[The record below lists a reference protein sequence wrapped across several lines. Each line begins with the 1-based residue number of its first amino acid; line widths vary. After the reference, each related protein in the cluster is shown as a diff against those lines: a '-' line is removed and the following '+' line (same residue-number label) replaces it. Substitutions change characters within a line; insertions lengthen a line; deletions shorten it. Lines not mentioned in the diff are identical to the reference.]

1 MNGLHRTFIIAG
13 AVLIFIG
20 AGIFFFQK
28 LNIPA
33 GRLPGDIIVKKE
45 NFSFYFPITTSLIIS
60 VLISAILYF
69 FRK

>member
-1 MNGLHRTFIIAG
+1 MNGLHR
-13 AVLIFIG
+13 VLILAGVALILAG
-20 AGIFFFQK
+20 AGIFVFQR
-28 LNIPA
+28 LNIPV

-45 NFSFYFPITTSLIIS
+45 KFSFYFPITTSLIIS